1 MPINRNTLLRYKTID
16 RMLRRGRRVTLDE
29 LIDACNDAL
38 YEVNGYGEVSRRTIQ
53 HDIQEIAPNA
63 KLYLFDLV
71 GYGQSPISMERDDVF
86 CIAGWSDKV
95 FDILTALE
103 RGNSAIDEIRRIIV

>member
-1 MPINRNTLLRYKTID
+1 
-16 RMLRRGRRVTLDE
+16 MLRRGRRVTLDE

-53 HDIQEIAPNA
+53 HDIQEMRYSQALGYYAPITA
-63 KLYLFDLV
+63 
-71 GYGQSPISMERDDVF
+71 GYGQSPVSMERDDVF

-95 FDILTALE
+95 FHILAALE
-103 RGNSAIDEIRRIIV
+103 RGNSAIDEIRQIVV